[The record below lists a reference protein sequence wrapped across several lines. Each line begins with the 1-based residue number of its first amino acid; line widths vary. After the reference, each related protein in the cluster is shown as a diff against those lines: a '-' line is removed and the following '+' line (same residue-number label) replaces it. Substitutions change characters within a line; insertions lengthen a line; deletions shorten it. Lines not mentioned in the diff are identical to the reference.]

1 MQRIILVFSV
11 TCTLQELQLYPKLIY
26 FAILLSCSIN
36 TVFHTTSTPWRC
48 IIGADSFPS
57 AVP

>member
-1 MQRIILVFSV
+1 MQHIILVFSV
-11 TCTLQELQLYPKLIY
+11 TCTLQELHLYPALIY
-26 FAILLSCSIN
+26 SATLLSCSIN
-36 TVFHTTSTPWRC
+36 TVFHATSTPWRC